1 MATVG
6 VVAVTGV
13 AAVVGVVTVE
23 VVVAVVAMVG
33 VVMRSLQWWQAEGC
47 SFSSDVVAGKWGW
60 PACRQG
66 RWG

>member
-1 MATVG
+1 M
-6 VVAVTGV
+6 VAVTGV
-13 AAVVGVVTVE
+13 VAVVGVVTVE
-23 VVVAVVAMVG
+23 VVVAVAAMVG
-33 VVMRSLQWWQAEGC
+33 AVTRLFQQQQAEGC